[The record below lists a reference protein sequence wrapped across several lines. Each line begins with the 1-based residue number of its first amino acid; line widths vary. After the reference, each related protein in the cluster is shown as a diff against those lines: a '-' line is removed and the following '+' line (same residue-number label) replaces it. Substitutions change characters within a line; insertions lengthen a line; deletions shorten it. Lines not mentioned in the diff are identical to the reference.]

1 MPNAIHS
8 TDDAPQSPGWRSEDG
23 RFVATLELSNM
34 EDRVTW
40 VGIEEATGEKVLIR
54 MVPSRLLPDDLAK
67 RLVEEQSRV
76 ESLQVSAKPLG
87 HRFYEEP
94 QEKVWVRRYVQGVTL
109 RKRLED
115 RAVPVAVTFAIV
127 RSILKALA
135 VLHDNQLVHGG
146 VHPGNVIVT
155 HDDQDVELVDGGVI
169 HHRCFSSGKQKTTVA
184 AIYASPEESGALSCE
199 VGKASDLYSLGVVLY
214 ELLAGRPPFES
225 ETMGG
230 VLLKHMTELP
240 PDLCQF
246 ADHIS
251 PLLNQLVQRLL
262 KKDPADRYQS
272 ADAVLTDLDNIES
285 LCLQGAG
292 DSSYVLGETDRR
304 GVLTEPQ
311 FVGREKERKQLEAAT
326 NRLLIGKGETVT
338 LTAESGGG
346 KTRLLQEFIRD
357 SRRQNVW
364 TLLGQA
370 RAENATRPLHVFNQ
384 VVFEVVQQAHQDP
397 EFLEQLTRNLGDR
410 TETLAALFPE
420 TQQLGWVADRG
431 LSPETFGERRAIGAA
446 LALLK
451 QLGSRTRPATVIL
464 DDCQWAD
471 RLAMKVIQQ
480 WQANERENGSFD
492 CYIALVIAYRS
503 DDEAQVRELNAL
515 KCRTHVSL
523 DGLDETGQKQL
534 LESMAGPL
542 PTEAVELIAKLADG
556 SPFMAA
562 AMLRGM
568 VESGVL
574 IAESDGWKV
583 VASEIKKLRSSG
595 HSVEILARRLSL
607 LHPETARFLQA
618 AAILGKE
625 FPFELAAELSGL
637 KINHAL
643 QAFDEAKS
651 RHLLWINSDGV
662 TCSFIHDKIRE
673 TLLEGLSQTQK
684 RELHIAAAAAIQ
696 IRSPEACFDLAF
708 HYHAGGDLVHA
719 LPPALEAAA
728 TARTMQSLQIAEEFY
743 LIAQKCVSGQSSM
756 TRYVIEEGLGDVAM
770 LQGRYAEA
778 ASYFKQ
784 AGIHA
789 QTQFEKAQI
798 EGKLGEVAFKSG
810 DMESAAHFFEHGL
823 RLLGKAVPTRLP
835 AVLCCFVFE
844 LTVQAMHT
852 CFPKI
857 FCHRQPGQP
866 NPKET
871 LVLRLCSRLAHAYWF
886 VRGSV
891 STFWVHL
898 RGMNSGER
906 FQRSLPL
913 AQSYSEHAPGMS
925 LVGWF
930 GRGIAYA
937 RRSYEIRREAGD
949 TWGKGQSLSFYG
961 VVLYAAGRYQ
971 ECIDRCREAVRLLE
985 RTGDYWEVNMARY
998 QAAASMYRM
1007 GDLNAAVEEAKRI
1020 HRSGIELGDH
1030 QASGISLDIWARA
1043 NPRDFDPEILARELA
1058 HDRHDAQGTVQV
1070 AVAHGV
1076 YLIHQDRFT
1085 EAINVFEEAL
1095 KVARTAG
1102 VLNTYIFPAMVWLL
1116 TAYRKRMEHMAFY
1129 SIPERRR
1136 ELCRTSKLARK
1147 AVRISRRFPNDR
1159 PHVLRECGILLA
1171 MQGRMRP
1178 ARKMLGRSLAVARR
1192 QEAAVELKQTLD
1204 AVEMIGSQIG
1214 WRDHKSL
1221 RKPTDQELLGR
1232 IRMPDQDR
1240 VDLTLP
1246 SLSLLDR
1253 FDSILEE
1260 GRKVASSVNEKET
1273 LEQVKRAMTRLL
1285 RGEACSLARLA
1296 VGDNLEST
1304 SLSLLTLEDVAERY
1318 SLSKEY
1324 ISEVFALRRA
1334 RSLISVGNGDSL
1346 MAEPTRGSVLCAPIY
1361 LRGEPFACV
1370 IVTHDHINNLFSE
1383 DEERIADFITAI
1395 ASASLENADGF
1406 VQLQRLNATLE
1417 QRVLDR
1423 TETAENKARELK
1435 RSNRQLEKT
1444 AQELKEKEEELWI
1457 AKEQAEQANEA
1468 KSQFLASMS
1477 HEIRTPMNGI
1487 LGMTQL
1493 AMSTSLNP
1501 TQKGYLNGVQQSS
1514 QALLRLINDILD
1526 LSKIEAGRLEL
1537 ELIKVDVR
1545 DVAAEAARLVAADAA
1560 SKGLALVVD
1569 VDPSVPENLL
1579 GDPGRLRQVL
1589 INLLGNA
1596 VKFTGQGSVTLSVHR
1611 AENECDSNET
1621 PCLEF
1626 HVIDTGIGIP
1636 GHLVETIFQ
1645 KFSQADSSTTRR
1657 YGGTGLGLS
1666 ICSQLVELMGG
1677 EFSLESTEGQ
1687 GSRFSFTALFECAG
1701 GVNKIPWADHSV
1713 GKIPNVNWVVDDE
1726 NTGRAV
1732 KHLLEA
1738 KAIAHRRYDSREAS
1752 EILDDILQNEVESV
1766 WLLDLNRDSESAWN
1780 FAQKVARESQVV
1792 TDRFVCAVPF
1802 EDLEVSTR
1810 IQELGFK
1817 NCMTKPIR
1825 PSELVELLMFASS
1838 TESPDNELGELGVL
1852 VESRPS
1858 MRVLLAEDGLI
1869 NQEVAVGLL
1878 EMKGYEVKVAQDGRE
1893 ALDLVQEEAFDVILM
1908 DLEMPV
1914 MDGLEATRAIRRLE
1928 CPITSSIPIVAMTAH
1943 ALSGTMDE
1951 CRKAGQNA
1959 YLSKPI
1965 DPSALFGLL
1974 DRIRVEADVDHESRV
1989 EWI

>member
-1 MPNAIHS
+1 MSNSNHR
-8 TDDAPQSPGWRSEDG
+8 TVNAPQRPEWRSEDG
-23 RFVATLELSNM
+23 RFVATGELSKM
-34 EDRVTW
+34 DGRITW

-54 MVPSRLLPDDLAK
+54 MVPHRHLPDDLAT
-67 RLVEEQSRV
+67 RLVEEQSSV
-76 ESLQVSAKPLG
+76 ESLQVSAKPLMHG
-87 HRFYEEP
+87 LYEEP
-94 QEKVWVRRYVQGVTL
+94 RGKVWVRRYIEGITL
-109 RKRLED
+109 RERLEGQSVSVD
-115 RAVPVAVTFAIV
+115 VTFAVV

-135 VLHDNQLVHGG
+135 VLHGNRMVHGG
-146 VHPGNVIVT
+146 VRPGNIIVT
-155 HDDQDVELVDGGVI
+155 HDDQHVDLVDGGVI
-169 HHRCFSSGKQKTTVA
+169 HRRCFSGGKQKNTGD

-214 ELLAGRPPFES
+214 EVLAGRPPFES

-230 VLLKHMTELP
+230 VLLKHMTESP
-240 PDLCQF
+240 PDLCRF
-246 ADHIS
+246 ADHVS

-272 ADAVLTDLDNIES
+272 AEAVLNDLDNIES
-285 LCLQGAG
+285 VCLQGADG
-292 DSSYVLGETDRR
+292 SSYVLGETDRR
-304 GVLTEPQ
+304 GVLTEPE
-311 FVGREKERKQLEAAT
+311 FVGREKERKQLEAET
-326 NRLLIGKGETVT
+326 NRLLAGKGRMVT

-357 SRRQNVW
+357 SRRQGVL
-364 TLLGQA
+364 TLSGQA

-397 EFLEQLTRNLGDR
+397 EFLERLTRNLGDR

-431 LSPETFGERRAIGAA
+431 LSPETFGERRAIAAA
-446 LALLK
+446 LALMK
-451 QLGSRTRPATVIL
+451 QLGTETRPATVIL

-471 RLAMKVIQQ
+471 RLAMKVIRQ
-480 WQANERENGSFD
+480 WQANERENGSVD
-492 CYIALVIAYRS
+492 GYISLVIAYRS
-503 DDEAQVRELNAL
+503 DDEAQVRELDAL

-523 DGLDETGQKQL
+523 GGLDEIGQKQL

-542 PTEAVELIAKLADG
+542 PTEAVELIAKLANG
-556 SPFMAA
+556 SPFMTA

-574 IAESDGWKV
+574 IAEADGWRV
-583 VASEIKKLRSSG
+583 VPSEIKELRSSG
-595 HSVEILARRLSL
+595 RSGEILSRRLSL

-625 FPFELAAELSGL
+625 FAFELAAELSSL
-637 KINHAL
+637 TINHAL

-684 RELHIAAAAAIQ
+684 GALHLAAAAAIQ
-696 IRSPEACFDLAF
+696 SRTPEACFDLAF
-708 HYHAGGDLVHA
+708 HYHAGGDLAQA

-743 LIAQKCVSGQSSM
+743 LIAQKCVSPQSVS
-756 TRYVIEEGLGDVAM
+756 TRYLIEEGLGDVAM

-778 ASYFKQ
+778 ACYFKS
-784 AGIHA
+784 AGTHA
-789 QTQFEKAQI
+789 KTPFEEAQI

-810 DMESAAHFFEHGL
+810 DMESAAHAFEHGL
-823 RLLGKAVPTRLP
+823 RLLGKAVPTHLP
-835 AVLCCFVFE
+835 VVLCCFVFE
-844 LTVQAMHT
+844 LVVQAMHT

-857 FCHRQPGQP
+857 FCHRQTGQP
-866 NPKET
+866 NQKET

-891 STFWVHL
+891 STFWIHL

-971 ECIDRCREAVRLLE
+971 DCIDRCREAVRLLE

-1043 NPRDFDPEILARELA
+1043 NPRDFDPGILSRELGR
-1058 HDRHDAQGTVQV
+1058 DRHDAQGTVQV

-1076 YLIHQDRFT
+1076 YLIHQDRFS
-1085 EAINVFEEAL
+1085 EAIDVFERAL

-1102 VLNTYIFPAMVWLL
+1102 VMNAYIFPAMVWLL
-1116 TAYRKRMEHMAFY
+1116 TAHRKRMEQMAFC
-1129 SIPERRR
+1129 SMPERRC
-1136 ELCRTSKLARK
+1136 ELRRMSKLARK

-1159 PHVLRECGILLA
+1159 PHALREYGLILA
-1171 MQGRMRP
+1171 AQGRMRT
-1178 ARKMLGRSLAVARR
+1178 ARKTLGRSLAVARR

-1204 AVEMIGSQIG
+1204 AVEMTGSQIG
-1214 WRDHKSL
+1214 WRDHESL
-1221 RKPTDQELLGR
+1221 RTPADQELLNQ
-1232 IRMPDQDR
+1232 IRMPDPDR

-1285 RGEACSLARLA
+1285 RGEACSLSRLA
-1296 VGDNLEST
+1296 VGESPEST
-1304 SLSLLTLEDVAERY
+1304 MSSLPTLEDVGERY
-1318 SLSKEY
+1318 SLSREY
-1324 ISEVFALRRA
+1324 LSEVFELRRA
-1334 RSLISVGNGDSL
+1334 KSLSSEGNGDSP
-1346 MAEPTRGSVLCAPIY
+1346 MEGPTRGSLLCAPIY

-1417 QRVLDR
+1417 QRVLER
-1423 TETAENKARELK
+1423 TETAENKARELI
-1435 RSNRQLEKT
+1435 RSNRKLEKI
-1444 AQELKEKEEELWI
+1444 AQELTEKEEELWI

-1501 TQKGYLNGVQQSS
+1501 TQKGYLDGVQQSS

-1537 ELIKVDVR
+1537 EQIKVEVR

-1560 SKGLALVVD
+1560 SKDLALVVD

-1596 VKFTGQGSVTLSVHR
+1596 VKFTDRGSVTLSVHR
-1611 AENECDSNET
+1611 AENECDSNEA
-1621 PCLEF
+1621 PCLQF
-1626 HVIDTGIGIP
+1626 DVIDTGIGIP

-1687 GSRFSFTALFECAG
+1687 GSRFSFTARFECVGRVDESQSVA
-1701 GVNKIPWADHSV
+1701 HSV
-1713 GKIPNVNWVVDDE
+1713 SKIPNVNWVVDDE
-1726 NTGRAV
+1726 CTGGAV
-1732 KHLLEA
+1732 EHLLEA
-1738 KAIAHRRYDSREAS
+1738 KGIASQRYNSRQAS
-1752 EILDDILQNEVESV
+1752 ESLDEVLRNKAESI

-1780 FAQKVARESQVV
+1780 FAQKVAGESQSVM
-1792 TDRFVCAVPF
+1792 DRFVCAVPF
-1802 EDLEVSTR
+1802 EDLEVSMR

-1817 NCMTKPIR
+1817 NCMTKPMR
-1825 PSELVELLMFASS
+1825 PSELVELLMFAAS
-1838 TESPDNELGELGVL
+1838 TKNLDSELGECDSP
-1852 VESRPS
+1852 VESSPC

-1878 EMKGYEVKVAQDGRE
+1878 EMRGYEVKVAHDGQQ
-1893 ALDLVQEEAFDVILM
+1893 ALNLVQEEPFDVILM

-1914 MDGLEATRAIRRLE
+1914 MDGLEATRAIRRLD
-1928 CPITSSIPIVAMTAH
+1928 CATTSSIPIVAMTAH
-1943 ALSGTMDE
+1943 ALSGTVDE
-1951 CRKAGQNA
+1951 CREAGQNA

-1965 DPSALFGLL
+1965 DPDALFRLL
-1974 DRIRVEADVDHESRV
+1974 ERIRVEADVDQESRV